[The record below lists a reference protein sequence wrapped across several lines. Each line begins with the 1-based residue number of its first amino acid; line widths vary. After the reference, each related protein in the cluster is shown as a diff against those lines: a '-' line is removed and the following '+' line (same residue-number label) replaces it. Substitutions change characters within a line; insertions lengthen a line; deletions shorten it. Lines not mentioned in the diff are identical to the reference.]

1 MKQNWLNENIKPIL
15 ALIIVVVGFAY
26 FYMCSIRD
34 IKPDPQILIAFV
46 STISLVTGYFYGSS
60 SGQSKKEDATAP
72 STVTTSSDTTTINLT
87 KSDPPAADQTT

>member
-1 MKQNWLNENIKPIL
+1 MKQNFLSENIKSIL
-15 ALIIVVVGFAY
+15 ALIIVIVGFAY

-60 SGQSKKEDATAP
+60 SGQAKKDDATNLP
-72 STVTTSSDTTTINLT
+72 KTTITNPDT
-87 KSDPPAADQTT
+87 VNVDQTTKS

>member
-1 MKQNWLNENIKPIL
+1 MKQTNWLTENIKSIL
-15 ALIIVVVGFAY
+15 ALIIVIVGFAY

-60 SGQSKKEDATAP
+60 SGASKKEDANAITP
-72 STVTTSSDTTTINLT
+72 TVTTNSDTTNVNLNNDTGSST
-87 KSDPPAADQTT
+87 KP

>member
-1 MKQNWLNENIKPIL
+1 MKPNFLSENIKSIL
-15 ALIIVVVGFAY
+15 ALIIVIVGFAY

-60 SGQSKKEDATAP
+60 SGQAKKDEANTP
-72 STVTTSSDTTTINLT
+72 TVNKADIVNV
-87 KSDPPAADQTT
+87 DQTTK